1 MMILMFFFYISI
13 DKAFVDVKKIMFANY
28 AGRKNPS
35 GRKKVPHLCDLIVKF
50 FNRTNLLYFQW
61 QMV

>member
-1 MMILMFFFYISI
+1 MMILMIFFYISI

-28 AGRKNPS
+28 A